1 MKGAYNQA
9 MIRSRFLLAS
19 ILLAV
24 LFAAACAGTIPGT
37 ASQHS
42 VAVDRSL
49 SDATV
54 QADVYVALLEK
65 LGRGGLPIDVQVSG
79 GRAILTGQVDQRSTQ
94 ELAEEVALSVPGV
107 RSVDNR
113 VTAPSGGTAQTAPGQ
128 AADHVELEVQDA
140 ILEARVGK
148 NLLAEI
154 GRYAFDVEVESSG
167 GVVSLRGT
175 LPDQERKTLALRAVE
190 KTSGVTKVIDLL
202 HVR

>member
-1 MKGAYNQA
+1 
-9 MIRSRFLLAS
+9 MIRSRTSSVILLLAT
-19 ILLAV
+19 LL
-24 LFAAACAGTIPGT
+24 AAACAGTVSRPR
-37 ASQHS
+37 A
-42 VAVDRSL
+42 AVDQAI

-65 LGRGGLPIDVQVSG
+65 LGRDGLPIDVQVSG
-79 GRAILTGQVDQRSTQ
+79 GRVMLTGQVSQRSTQ

-113 VTAPSGGTAQTAPGQ
+113 VTAPAGTAAQTAPGQ
-128 AADHVELEVQDA
+128 AVDHFDLEVQDG

-154 GRYAFDVEVESSG
+154 GRYALDVEVECSA

-175 LPDQERKTLALRAVE
+175 LPDQERKTIAIRAAE
-190 KTSGVTKVIDLL
+190 KTSGVKQVIDLL
-202 HVR
+202 RVR